1 MNMTDLKVDVFFGQ
15 RTGRVVDNV
24 LEAFQAL
31 VELLLLLVYYS
42 ETEVDFI
49 GLFKVRRHA
58 HDLRESLF
66 GVVERS
72 ITIIQDTNAVPQFG
86 FLGRVLLAMI
96 TNLTKKIATNLG
108 VSQVIERLLVRSVG
122 FLQVVHHKVTVT
134 WHKGQRRLH
143 KDNLIDVT

>member
-1 MNMTDLKVDVFFGQ
+1 MNMTDLKVDIFFSQ

-24 LEAFQAL
+24 FEAFQAL

-42 ETEVDFI
+42 EAEVDFI

-86 FLGRVLLAMI
+86 FLDRALAML
-96 TNLTKKIATNLG
+96 TDLTKNIATNLG
-108 VSQVIERLLVRSVG
+108 ISQVIKRLLVRSVG

-134 WHKGQRRLH
+134 
-143 KDNLIDVT
+143 